1 MKRTKTILATATL
14 LILASGCISS
24 DDPNKRAK
32 QGAAIGA
39 ASGAVVGAV
48 IGHQNNE
55 KGEGAV
61 IGAAVGAG
69 IGAAVGHRMDK
80 QQRELE
86 KIEGVEVT
94 RPADDQID
102 VAIRNEILFDVDSS
116 ALRPRAQ
123 ATLDELARV
132 FAEYSDTRIMVEGH
146 ADSTGS
152 EAYNQRLSERRAE
165 SVTRYLAGSGVQPAR
180 IDSIGYGETV
190 PRASN
195 ATADGRQLNRR
206 VEIRIK
212 AQG

>member
-1 MKRTKTILATATL
+1 MKRTLSTSVTALALMLATA
-14 LILASGCISS
+14 CISS

-39 ASGAVVGAV
+39 ASGAVLGAV
-48 IGHQNNE
+48 IGHQNDE

-61 IGAAVGAG
+61 IGAAVGTG
-69 IGAAVGHRMDK
+69 VGAAIGHKMDK

-86 KIEGVEVT
+86 QIEGVEVNRT
-94 RPADDQID
+94 ADDQID
-102 VAIRNEILFDVDSS
+102 LTIDNEVLFGVDSTT
-116 ALRPRAQ
+116 LQPRAQ
-123 ATLDELARV
+123 YTLAELAHV
-132 FAEYSDTRIMVEGH
+132 FAEYPETEISIEGH

-152 EAYNQRLSERRAE
+152 EAYNQTLSERRAE
-165 SVTRYLAGSGVQPAR
+165 SVSRYLVSYGVQPAR
-180 IDSIGYGETV
+180 IDAIGFGETV

-195 ATADGRQLNRR
+195 TTPEGRQLNRR